1 MHIHIHALFVIRRMR
16 KERLRSTMTQS
27 VFAVPDPKENIHE
40 QACIRTRHR
49 SGSEP
54 EHGSVRSNLYHCL
67 NPKGCSVRAATGA
80 GHAASQ
86 TVADACYETRQ
97 EAPSCSALWLPEGQ
111 EGCKT
116 RACE

>member
-27 VFAVPDPKENIHE
+27 AFAVPDPKENIHE

-54 EHGSVRSNLYHCL
+54 EHGSVRSNLYHYI
-67 NPKGCSVRAATGA
+67 NVTACSA
-80 GHAASQ
+80 HA
-86 TVADACYETRQ
+86 VADAGHEARQ
-97 EAPSCSALWLPEGQ
+97 EAASRSALCLPQRQ
-111 EGCKT
+111 EG
-116 RACE
+116 RGQAHACE